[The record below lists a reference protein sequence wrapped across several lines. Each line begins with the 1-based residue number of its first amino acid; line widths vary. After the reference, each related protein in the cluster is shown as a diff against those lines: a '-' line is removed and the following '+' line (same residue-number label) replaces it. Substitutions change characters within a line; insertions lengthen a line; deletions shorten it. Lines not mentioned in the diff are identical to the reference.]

1 MFKEVSITKLKIS
14 KLKCV
19 YFVSLI
25 LLNTINV
32 PLLNFSGWP
41 VNNNF
46 QMLISIFLLYKL
58 FIKEENKINENYF
71 KFFISTA
78 LFLFVFNF
86 IKYFYLCDGFGEIA
100 SLIGS

>member
-71 KFFISTA
+71 KFSLLLLYFCSYLILLNTKILTISLVTR
-78 LFLFVFNF
+78 
-86 IKYFYLCDGFGEIA
+86 
-100 SLIGS
+100 LI